1 MQFDSINAFFSMGG
15 YGFYVWLS
23 YGITTLALLLLIL
36 LSKQKHKQ
44 TLQHIAQRYNRELKR
59 KEAAALQ
66 TSALAS
72 NTENT
77 LSTVASEKCKS
88 EHDKSVK

>member
-15 YGFYVWLS
+15 YGFYVWIS

-59 KEAAALQ
+59 KEAAQLKTRAQ
-66 TSALAS
+66 TPK
-72 NTENT
+72 TENT
-77 LSTVASEKCKS
+77 LSSVVSEKVVS
-88 EHDKSVK
+88 EKANSVK